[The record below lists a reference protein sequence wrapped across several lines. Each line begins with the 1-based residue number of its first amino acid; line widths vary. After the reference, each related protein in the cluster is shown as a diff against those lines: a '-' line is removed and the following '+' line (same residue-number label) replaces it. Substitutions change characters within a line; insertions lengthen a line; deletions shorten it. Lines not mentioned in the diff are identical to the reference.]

1 MSDNV
6 AMGIGESKK
15 IGIDVRLW
23 KETGIGR
30 YIRNLVL
37 NLGEFDKDNTYV
49 FFAKRTDFED
59 IKKSAKNVK
68 YELIACEI
76 PWHSV
81 NEQLEF
87 PRLLNKYNLDLM
99 HFPYFSVPVFYKKPF
114 VVTVHDLIINHFPT
128 GQATTLPLPLYV
140 MKKLGYSVVIKNAIQ
155 KSKKILVPS
164 KATKQEILDHYAVSA
179 DKVYITPEGVD
190 HNIID
195 FKPVIFKEKN
205 PYFLYVGNA
214 YPHKNVE
221 KLIEAFQIFSEKHPE
236 YILRLAGQKDFFY
249 KRLIEKVKIT
259 NVEFMGY
266 VNDGDLAKLYKYS
279 SATFVPSLMEGFGL
293 TVLEAMSMGSLVACS
308 DIPSLKE
315 VAGSH
320 AFYFKPTDVL
330 SIASVMDE
338 ISGMSGKDRD
348 SYLSKSKKHIEKY
361 SWKNMA
367 IDTID
372 VYNSCL

>member
-1 MSDNV
+1 
-6 AMGIGESKK
+6 MGIGESKK

-49 FFAKRTDFED
+49 FFAKRSDFEE
-59 IKKSAKNVK
+59 IKRSAKNVK
-68 YELIACEI
+68 FELITCEI

-81 NEQLEF
+81 KEQFEF
-87 PRLLNKYNLDLM
+87 PKLLNKYNLDLM
-99 HFPYFSVPVFYKKPF
+99 HFPYFSVPAFYNKPF

-128 GQATTLPLPLYV
+128 GQATTLPLPFYLI
-140 MKKLGYSVVIKNAIQ
+140 KKMGYSVVIKNAIV
-155 KSKKILVPS
+155 KSKKILTPS
-164 KATKQEILDHYAVSA
+164 EATKQEILDHYAVGD

-190 HNIID
+190 TDIIH
-195 FKPVIFKEKN
+195 FKPVIFKEKK

-221 KLIEAFQIFSEKHPE
+221 RLIDAFQIFSEKHPE
-236 YILRLAGQKDFFY
+236 YILRLVGKKDFFY
-249 KRLIEKVKIT
+249 KRLIEKVKT
-259 NVEFMGY
+259 PNVEFMGY
-266 VNDGDLAKLYKYS
+266 VNDSDLAKLYKYS
-279 SATFVPSLMEGFGL
+279 RATFVPSLMEGFGL
-293 TVLEAMSMGSLVACS
+293 TVLEAMSMGSIVACS
-308 DIPSLKE
+308 DISSLKE
-315 VAGSH
+315 VAGSN

-338 ISGMSGKDRD
+338 ISTMPGKDRD
-348 SYLSKSKKHIEKY
+348 TYISKSKKHIEKY
-361 SWKNMA
+361 SWKNMTKE
-367 IDTID
+367 TID